1 MKILILIVI
10 IVGAFIYIYKNID
23 KIKATYEVVREKTKA
38 IIQAVKI
45 KVMNV
50 FVSIKNFF
58 GRIFKTVGR

>member
-1 MKILILIVI
+1 MKILILVVI

-38 IIQAVKI
+38 IIQAAKI

-50 FVSIKNFF
+50 FFSIKNFF
-58 GRIFKTVGR
+58 GKIFKTVGR

>member
-1 MKILILIVI
+1 MKILILIAL

-45 KVMNV
+45 KVINVYMN
-50 FVSIKNFF
+50 IKNFF
-58 GRIFKTVGR
+58 GRIFKRIGR

>member
-38 IIQAVKI
+38 IIQAAKI

-50 FVSIKNFF
+50 F
-58 GRIFKTVGR
+58 